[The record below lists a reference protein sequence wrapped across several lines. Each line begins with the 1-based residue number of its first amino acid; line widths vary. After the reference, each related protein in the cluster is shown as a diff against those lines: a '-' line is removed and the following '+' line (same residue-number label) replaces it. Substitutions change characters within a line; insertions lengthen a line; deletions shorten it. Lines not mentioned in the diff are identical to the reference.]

1 MSAGVSVVMPAYN
14 VGAYIETAIAS
25 VLAQDGVELELIV
38 VNDGSTDDTGE
49 RVRRVTDPRVRVIDQ
64 ANSGRPSIAR
74 NRGMREARHPFL
86 AFLDGDDVYLPGRLR
101 RALDVFEARPELDL
115 VFHDIKRMDQDGTV
129 RPGSYLE
136 EHGFP
141 AQAAPYLE
149 AIGPRLYLGGPRF
162 AAYVSAFFSPF
173 LMCAML
179 LRRSLLDA
187 EPVWF
192 REDMRCGEDI
202 DLWFRLTPRARLAY
216 LDEPLSTYRY
226 RPDSTTRDARE
237 YLRGTLQAHEANVVR
252 ATPMLTAMERQRYVR
267 RIADRH
273 LHLAYAER
281 VAGRP
286 VEARAS
292 CRRSF
297 AWRPSPQA
305 VTLFV
310 KTFLPPRPQLSQAS

>member
-1 MSAGVSVVMPAYN
+1 MSVGVSVVMPAYN
-14 VGAYIETAIAS
+14 VGAYIEAAIAS
-25 VLAQDGVELELIV
+25 VLAQDGVTLELIV
-38 VNDGSTDDTGE
+38 VNDGSTDDTADRIRGIA
-49 RVRRVTDPRVRVIDQ
+49 DPRLRLLEQ
-64 ANSGRPSIAR
+64 PNSGRPSIAR
-74 NRGMREARHPFL
+74 NRGIREARYPFL

-101 RALDVFEARPELDL
+101 KAMGVFEARPELDL
-115 VFHDIKRMDQDGTV
+115 VFHDVKRMDADGTI
-129 RPGSYLE
+129 RPGSYLQ
-136 EHGFP
+136 EHGFL

-149 AIGPRLYLGGPRF
+149 AAGPRLHLGSARF

-187 EPVWF
+187 ETVWF

-202 DLWFRLTPRARLAY
+202 DLWFRLTPRARVAY

-226 RPDSTTRDARE
+226 RPDSTTRDARG
-237 YLRGTLQAHEANVVR
+237 YLRGTLEAHEANLVR
-252 ATPMLTAMERQRYVR
+252 ATPGLTEMERQRYVR

-281 VAGRP
+281 LAGCP
-286 VEARAS
+286 AAARAS

-297 AWRPSPQA
+297 AWRASPQA
-305 VTLFV
+305 LALFV
-310 KTFLPPRPQLSQAS
+310 KTFLPIRAQLEQAS